1 MPIEPKARRNL
12 AWAIGVFCLILLSL
26 HVYSAKAMD
35 SLPAPFTIEID
46 GHPVA
51 KPQAD
56 AQDRTHAKTGSEP
69 AVFELKDKRLQSNGH
84 VLARALGEDR
94 SMRPKKVFWFKADT
108 ATPFHDVVATQEG
121 ESYKLE
127 FSGAGLMTQDDDV
140 FADIMGTHPS
150 NVVIKMQ
157 S

>member
-1 MPIEPKARRNL
+1 
-12 AWAIGVFCLILLSL
+12 
-26 HVYSAKAMD
+26 MD
-35 SLPAPFTIEID
+35 SLPAPFTVEID

-56 AQDRTHAKTGSEP
+56 TQDRTHAKTGSEP

-84 VLARALGEDR
+84 VLARALAENR
-94 SMRPKKVFWFKADT
+94 SLMPKMVFWFKADT
-108 ATPFHDVVATQEG
+108 ATPIHDVVATKDG

-127 FSGAGLMTQDDDV
+127 FSGAGLMTQDDGV
-140 FADIMGTHPS
+140 FADIMGSESTCTHVHTLLLLTLLQAHPS
-150 NVVIKMQ
+150 KVVIKMQ